1 MASPAA
7 VPLVVVGAAMA
18 VWPYELSLW
27 QERWDSVGS
36 TRDWSDVE
44 PAEWRVTL
52 TRAGGLLAML
62 GGVAAGVFRDVDPEA
77 TATLLI
83 AVPDSAGFTQHTLGH
98 EDVVDRLRTAL
109 NELVF
114 DSLLAADA
122 DVERGELL

>member
-1 MASPAA
+1 MASPAV
-7 VPLVVVGAAMA
+7 VPLLVVGAAMA

-62 GGVAAGVFRDVDPEA
+62 GGVAAAVF
-77 TATLLI
+77 L
-83 AVPDSAGFTQHTLGH
+83 
-98 EDVVDRLRTAL
+98 
-109 NELVF
+109 
-114 DSLLAADA
+114 
-122 DVERGELL
+122 